1 MSLSYGERVF
11 GTGVFGGS
19 EALEVSAVRIIA
31 YRISPSVWR
40 QASLGYGER
49 AFGEGVFGG
58 REWVV
63 ENEAI
68 RVTPYRF
75 TSVLRKESDI
85 LYNWGIRVE
94 EERNISY
101 RYKSLIP
108 FVADIPYRFTLRT
121 SNIKTVSYNYKGIT
135 TKDVTIPY
143 SYISYIA
150 KTALIR
156 YSYLSLTSIYKGT
169 VRKITITATPSGQI
183 ARIELERR

>member
-19 EALEVSAVRIIA
+19 EALEVSAVRTIA

-85 LYNWGIRVE
+85 PYNWGIRVE
-94 EERNISY
+94 KDRRISY
-101 RYKSLIP
+101 GYKSLIP
-108 FVADIPYRFTLRT
+108 FTANIPYRFTLRT
-121 SNIKTVSYNYKGIT
+121 SNIKTISYSYNKAT
-135 TKDVTIPY
+135 TKDVTIAY
-143 SYISYIA
+143 SYPTYIG
-150 KTALIR
+150 KVVSIR
-156 YSYLSLTSIYKGT
+156 YSYTSLTSIYKGT
-169 VRKITITATPSGQI
+169 VRKITITATPGRQV

>member
-1 MSLSYGERVF
+1 VSLSYGERVF

-85 LYNWGIRVE
+85 PYNWGIRVE
-94 EERNISY
+94 KDRRISY

-108 FVADIPYRFTLRT
+108 FTANIPYRFTLAT
-121 SNIKTVSYNYKGIT
+121 SDIKTIPYKYGSGIY
-135 TKDVTIPY
+135 KDFIIPY
-143 SYISYIA
+143 SYTGHISKIVS
-150 KTALIR
+150 IR
-156 YSYLSLTSIYKGT
+156 YNYLSLTSIYKGT

-183 ARIELERR
+183 VRIELERR

>member
-19 EALEVSAVRIIA
+19 EALEVSAVRTIA

-68 RVTPYRF
+68 RITPYQF
-75 TSVLRKESDI
+75 TSVLRKELDI
-85 LYNWGIRVE
+85 PYNWGIRVE
-94 EERNISY
+94 KERNISY

-135 TKDVTIPY
+135 PKDVTIPY

-169 VRKITITATPSGQI
+169 VRKITITATPSRQI